1 MICLICSLLVS
12 TENLVNTSCY
22 TKITVV
28 EVARF
33 DPEMSI
39 LANSE
44 SCVMNVGMIDDES
57 GVCVLFGR
65 FECSIKKIIQI
76 CKKEEYRQPLTIV
89 RRNKEKKQNFVVR

>member
-1 MICLICSLLVS
+1 
-12 TENLVNTSCY
+12 
-22 TKITVV
+22 
-28 EVARF
+28 
-33 DPEMSI
+33 
-39 LANSE
+39 
-44 SCVMNVGMIDDES
+44 MNVGMIDDES